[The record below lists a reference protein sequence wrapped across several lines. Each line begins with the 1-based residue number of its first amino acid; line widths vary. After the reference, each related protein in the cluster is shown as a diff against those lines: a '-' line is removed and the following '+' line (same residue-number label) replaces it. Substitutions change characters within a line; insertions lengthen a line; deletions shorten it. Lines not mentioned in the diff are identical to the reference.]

1 MNDRP
6 NQPLF
11 VATIGLSSFVLFT
24 LELLAGRLV
33 LPVFGGTPSVW
44 TTALCFFTGVVFVG
58 YAYAHLV
65 ATRLGQRAGG
75 AVHLALAALV
85 VAATLLVPADLS
97 RLRFDGM
104 PAALNVLA
112 VLALVAG
119 APALLLATTT
129 PLLSAWFS
137 GRGRDPWWLYAV
149 SNGASL
155 AGLIAYPFV
164 IEPFMPLSAQ
174 RTALVV
180 LLAVLAVLLARVVVS
195 APRDARARRMAPTT
209 SRPTLWRQAA
219 WLFAAAIPAG
229 LLSATTMQ
237 LATDQISTPLL
248 WIGPL
253 GIYLGSFVI
262 AFSERG
268 RRLLPVAEKLVPA
281 AATVMWVPF
290 VVHVSWPEPVLVTTL
305 LAAFAV
311 LSVTIH
317 GRVALSRPDESRLT
331 GFYLVVSAGGL
342 IATAFVALVA
352 PLVFSDVFE
361 YPLLII
367 GGLAALAILPGP
379 AWRLTTSPG
388 AALRAA
394 GRRLVPYLAVS
405 GLLITSVSHDAPAS
419 ALFVS
424 VVLVIGALVIAVG
437 RTPRALAL
445 STTVAIVT
453 LVLVFSPGYLVR
465 VRTFFGI
472 TEVRSARDGTA
483 TSEIHGTTLH
493 GLQFQDARR
502 AEPTSYF
509 VRSGPLGDVFANL
522 AERVPQAADV
532 GVVGLGIGTIAAYER
547 PGDTMTYFE
556 VDQAVIDLARDRRY
570 FTYLADAT
578 APPRIVLGDGRLSL
592 ADAPAGAFDVL
603 VLDAFSSDAV
613 PAHLLTREAMR
624 TYART
629 LKPGGILVFQL
640 TNRHFDLASAV
651 AETARSIGLDARTKQ
666 FTPSSAESARLAA
679 QPSRWLVAGSAA
691 DVAPFDEL
699 GWTQPGRGS
708 VLTDDYTSILQLM
721 RW

>member
-1 MNDRP
+1 MNRP

-11 VATIGLSSFVLFT
+11 VATIGLSSFLLFT

-58 YAYAHLV
+58 YAYAHFL

-75 AVHLALAALV
+75 VTHLALAVLV
-85 VAATLLVPADLS
+85 VAATLLAPADLTE
-97 RLRFDGM
+97 LRFAGM

-164 IEPFMPLSAQ
+164 IEPLVPLSAQ
-174 RTALVV
+174 RSALPV
-180 LLAVLAVLLARVVVS
+180 LLVPLAALLAGVVAT
-195 APRDARARRMAPTT
+195 APQGARARREVPATP
-209 SRPTLWRQAA
+209 RPTPSRQVA

-262 AFSERG
+262 AFSKRG

-290 VVHVSWPEPVLVTTL
+290 VVHVSWPVPVLVTTL

-311 LSVTIH
+311 LSVAIH

-342 IATAFVALVA
+342 LGTAFVALVA

-361 YPLLII
+361 YPLLLA
-367 GGLAALAILPGP
+367 GGLAALAMLPGP
-379 AWRLTTSPG
+379 AWPPTAGPG
-388 AALRAA
+388 ATLRAA
-394 GRRLVPYLAVS
+394 GRRLAPYLALGV
-405 GLLITSVSHDAPAS
+405 LLIASVSREAPAS
-419 ALFVS
+419 ALFVT
-424 VVLVIGALVIAVG
+424 VVLVIGALVIAAG
-437 RTPRALAL
+437 RSPRALAL
-445 STTVAIVT
+445 GTAVAIVA
-453 LVLVFSPGYLVR
+453 LVLLFSPGYLVR

-472 TEVRSARDGTA
+472 TEVRSAQNAAA

-493 GLQFQDARR
+493 GLQFEDARR

-509 VRSGPLGDVFANL
+509 VRSGPLGDVFADL
-522 AERVPQAADV
+522 AERVPQAADI

-570 FTYLADAT
+570 FTYLADAPT
-578 APPRIVLGDGRLSL
+578 RPRIVLGDGRISL
-592 ADAPAGAFDVL
+592 ANAPAGAFDVL

-629 LKPGGILVFQL
+629 LKPGGILLFQL
-640 TNRHFDLASAV
+640 TNRHFDLAPAV
-651 AETARSIGLDARTKQ
+651 AETARSIGLAVRTKQ

-679 QPSRWLVAGSAA
+679 EPSRWLVAGGAA
-691 DVAPFDEL
+691 DVARFDAL
-699 GWTQPGRGS
+699 GWTQPGRGP